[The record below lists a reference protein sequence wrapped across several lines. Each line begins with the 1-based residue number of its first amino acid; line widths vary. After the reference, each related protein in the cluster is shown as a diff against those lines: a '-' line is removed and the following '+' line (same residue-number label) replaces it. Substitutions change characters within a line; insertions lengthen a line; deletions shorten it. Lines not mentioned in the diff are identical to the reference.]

1 VEYLPHYALVQIKD
15 GLGVYV
21 TVAAK
26 RWESEDDQVGD
37 IYVFDEENVRPL
49 GMQLEGLMAGNLLR
63 RQKIDTGYM
72 AVHAVMPKLVQLEI
86 DDDGRASSPW
96 N

>member
-1 VEYLPHYALVQIKD
+1 M
-15 GLGVYV
+15 

-26 RWESEDDQVGD
+26 RWESEGEQAGN
-37 IYVFDEENVRPL
+37 IYAFDEDNVQPL

-63 RQKIDTGYM
+63 RQKIETGYM
-72 AVHAVMPKLVQLEI
+72 AVHAVMPKLVQFEI
-86 DDDGRASSPW
+86 DDEGRASSPW